1 MTWGFDDPA
10 DEISRV
16 QALRADPPGLA
27 RGGGRRTRVFG
38 AALQQFSE
46 LLAAASAAGPA
57 SSPILLF
64 YALSQAGRAVAAS
77 HQPGGDRWEFSSHG
91 LKIIED
97 DRVGET
103 VVRPEPRKDSG
114 DAFSVVS
121 DATGSPALQT
131 RVSLK
136 QLWTSLPSL
145 QAPPGLGGGGA
156 RPLAL
161 DPDLFAGISFTQ
173 WYERKSAVIRLP
185 AAIGNDA
192 QAATYL
198 ASYPATVT
206 SVSSVIVTAPGAD
219 ESPWRQYRV
228 EFTEPILAVGES
240 YLSPLTFYL
249 RPSVE
254 TGKAPPRALMTWW
267 ATLLALASLARYRPG
282 AWVGALDKDRSP
294 LAIPLEDGLRTARQ
308 LLPRLVL
315 HALTGRWT

>member
-1 MTWGFDDPA
+1 MAWGFDDPS

-38 AALQQFSE
+38 AAIQQFSE
-46 LLAAASAAGPA
+46 LLAAANAAGPA

-77 HQPGGDRWEFSSHG
+77 HQPGGGRWEFSSHG

-103 VVRPEPRKDSG
+103 MVRPEPRNDRG

-121 DATGSPALQT
+121 DVTGSPALQT
-131 RVSLK
+131 GVSLK

-145 QAPPGLGGGGA
+145 QAPPGLGGDA
-156 RPLAL
+156 RPLVL
-161 DPDLFAGISFTQ
+161 EPGPFVGISFTQ
-173 WYERKSAVIRLP
+173 WYERKSAVVRLP
-185 AAIGNDA
+185 AAIGDHA

-198 ASYPATVT
+198 ASYPAAVS
-206 SVSSVIVTAPGAD
+206 SVSSVVVTAPGAE

-228 EFTEPILAVGES
+228 EFTEPILTVGES

-254 TGKAPPRALMTWW
+254 TGNAPPRAFMTWW

-294 LAIPLEDGLRTARQ
+294 LAIPLEDGLRKARQ